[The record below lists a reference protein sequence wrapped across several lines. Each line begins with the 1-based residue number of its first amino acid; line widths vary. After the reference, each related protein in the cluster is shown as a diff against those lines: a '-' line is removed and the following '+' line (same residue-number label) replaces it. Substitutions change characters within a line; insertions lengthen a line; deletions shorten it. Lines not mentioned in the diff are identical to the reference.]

1 MVILA
6 EMRRYKLD
14 DTIVFPSL
22 ERPGQSLSTSAV
34 RNSLRRAM
42 ERSDLSVHGFRATFK
57 TWAGEDTPTPIEV
70 IESSLAHGVISNKVE
85 AAYRRADFFE
95 KRRRLM
101 ELWSEF
107 AGGGDATGGKVILL
121 AERRK

>member
-1 MVILA
+1 
-6 EMRRYKLD
+6 
-14 DTIVFPSL
+14 
-22 ERPGQSLSTSAV
+22 
-34 RNSLRRAM
+34 
-42 ERSDLSVHGFRATFK
+42 
-57 TWAGEDTPTPIEV
+57 
-70 IESSLAHGVISNKVE
+70 VISNKVE